1 MELKIK
7 YIGLGMLALAGVFGL
22 SSCND
27 QLDMEP
33 IVQIT
38 PGDYYKSADQL
49 ANYVN
54 AYYNSHLS
62 NPFSGTM
69 YHTASYTDGLN
80 RSDVNTD
87 IACVGGGNTTLFTP
101 SHWQTPTNKALQSYY
116 AQVRVWNHFLNTAL
130 TNYENNVI
138 TGDDALIRNYI
149 GEGYFFRALAYYRI
163 LAYFGDAPIVENV
176 VNDID
181 AEIVEQS
188 QRAPRNEVARFILK
202 DLDKAISM
210 LAERSR
216 FNGQRVNKES
226 AQLLKSRVA
235 LFEATFEKYHKGS
248 GRVPGD
254 ANWPGAK
261 MSYNTGKTFD
271 IDGEISFFL
280 TEAMN
285 AAKAAVGN
293 ATLTANNMVTEPE
306 VGTIKGW
313 NPYFEMYSQTSLADM
328 EEVLLWKQYS
338 IALNVKHNAPYRTIL
353 GCNDGMTRAFVE
365 GFLMTDGLPF
375 YASNL
380 YQGDKSVDD
389 TKANRDYRLQL
400 FMWSENTIART
411 DPKFGAELGNAFG
424 VPDVNDQLTE
434 TRAITGYQSRKYFTY
449 DYDQTWHDQILGCDA
464 CPIFRIAEAMLNY
477 MEACVEKNGSVD
489 ATATDYWKKLRQRA
503 GVNDDFMATVNATDL
518 SQERQL
524 SVYSGTA
531 QVSPLLF
538 NVRRERMNE
547 TFNEGLRFADL
558 IRWRSFD
565 RMIAEKWIPEGVNF
579 WDEMYKDEHYDGIIC
594 DGSSN
599 STVSGPTQG
608 KYLRPYSASLATSNE
623 LRDGY
628 TWMEAFYLYPLG
640 RVDLTSASPDRDVET
655 SNLYQNINWPSTGG
669 EYALK

>member
-1 MELKIK
+1 MEIKTK
-7 YIGLGMLALAGVFGL
+7 YIGLGMLALAGTFGL
-22 SSCND
+22 ASCND

-87 IACVGGGNTTLFTP
+87 IACVGGGSTTLFTP
-101 SHWQTPTNKALQSYY
+101 NHWQTPTNKALQSYY
-116 AQVRVWNHFLNTAL
+116 AQVRVWNYFLTTAL
-130 TNYENNVI
+130 ANYENHVI
-138 TGDDALIRNYI
+138 SGDEALVRNYI

-163 LAYFGDAPIVENV
+163 LAYFGDAPIVEGV

-202 DLDKAISM
+202 DLDNAIAM
-210 LAERSR
+210 LADRSR

-235 LFEATFEKYHKGS
+235 LFEGTFEKYHRGS

-261 MSYNTGKTFD
+261 MSYNSGKTFD
-271 IDGEISFFL
+271 IDKEVEFFF

-285 AAKAAVGN
+285 AAKAAVGTT
-293 ATLTANNMVTEPE
+293 ALTANNMVTEPE
-306 VGTIKGW
+306 LGQIKDW
-313 NPYFEMYSQTSLADM
+313 NPYFEMYSQASLANV
-328 EEVLLWKQYS
+328 EEVLLWKEYS

-375 YASNL
+375 YASSL
-380 YQGDKSVDD
+380 YQGDKSVDA

-400 FMWSENTIART
+400 FMWSENTLAHS
-411 DPKFGAELGNAFG
+411 DPKFQGDYGKMFG

-449 DYDQTWHDQILGCDA
+449 DYDQTWHDQILGFNA

-477 MEACVEKNGSVD
+477 MEACVEKNGNVD
-489 ATATDYWKKLRQRA
+489 NTAAEYWKQLRRRA
-503 GVNDDFMATVNATDL
+503 GVSEDYMATVNATDL

-565 RMIAEKWIPEGVNF
+565 RMLTEKWIPEGVNF
-579 WDEMYKDEHYDGIIC
+579 WDEMYKDEHYDGIIS
-594 DGSSN
+594 DGSTN
-599 STVSGPTQG
+599 ATVSGASQG
-608 KYLRPYSASLATSNE
+608 KYLRPYAASMAESNE

-628 TWMEAFYLYPLG
+628 KWMEAFYLYPLG
-640 RVDLTSASPDRDVET
+640 RVDLTSASPDRDIET
-655 SNLYQNINWPSTGG
+655 SNMYQNINWPTTGG
-669 EYALK
+669 EYAIK